1 MAGEIYKP
9 MQYALLASIFVL
21 LCLIF
26 VYFGA
31 EAALMGRRTTAVACV
46 GVGLIALIFFAIV
59 LAVVL

>member
-1 MAGEIYKP
+1 MAVEIYKP

-26 VYFGA
+26 VYFSA
-31 EAALMGRRTTAVACV
+31 EAALRGSRIAAIACF